1 MPSQILEKV
10 KNAFGYQLMIYKLD
24 FYEEALKEWKKLDS
38 TIREQFRAKLLERLK
53 NPCLPSAKLRK
64 SDNRYKIKL
73 KQAGYR
79 LVYEVSNKLVTV
91 TVIAIGKRDRNQ
103 VYIVASKRNLK

>member
-1 MPSQILEKV
+1 MSTLP
-10 KNAFGYQLMIYKLD
+10 KNQKTYRPRAAYSLGLKRSNP
-24 FYEEALKEWKKLDS
+24 LKEWKKLDS
-38 TIREQFRAKLLERLK
+38 TIREQFRAKLLERLES
-53 NPCLPSAKLRK
+53 PCISSTKLRK

-73 KQAGYR
+73 KQASYR

-91 TVIAIGKRDRNQ
+91 TVVAIGKRDRNR